1 MHLDLFSV
9 IGHALS
15 VGFTLRNLGKNV
27 VVFADDVVG
36 KRVIWE
42 NDLPIDIVGRG
53 GNHIVT
59 TLELESE
66 LPRFEGTARERL

>member
-27 VVFADDVVG
+27 FVFADDVVG

-42 NDLPIDIVGRG
+42 NDLSIDIVGRS
-53 GNHIVT
+53 GNYLVP
-59 TLELESE
+59 TLELEGE
-66 LPRFEGTARERL
+66 LPPL